1 MLGSLGSLS
10 IVLALMVFILIGL
23 LHDLLKESCLSEK
36 EGLLMKTKTKK
47 IFAAII
53 SILNSV
59 WTVCANLL
67 TEALLT

>member
-36 EGLLMKTKTKK
+36 EGLLMKTKP
-47 IFAAII
+47 
-53 SILNSV
+53 
-59 WTVCANLL
+59 
-67 TEALLT
+67 EQ

>member
-23 LHDLLKESCLSEK
+23 LHDLLKGSCLSEK

-47 IFAAII
+47 Y
-53 SILNSV
+53 LPP
-59 WTVCANLL
+59 LYL
-67 TEALLT
+67 Y